1 MERWDIFDETG
12 KATGKT
18 VVRGNVRLLPG
29 EYHLVVH
36 IWVLTPDGRLMIQ
49 RRADDKELMSGE
61 WAAIGG
67 AAISGETSLQAAKR
81 ELFEE
86 MGIPVCDREISLI
99 RRIVRKNSFVDV
111 WLARANVSLD
121 QLILQKSE
129 VAEARWI
136 TPSALEQMVHRR
148 EFHNYGSDYFEIVL
162 SAVRSAAAEV
172 SD

>member
-1 MERWDIFDETG
+1 MERWDILDERG
-12 KATGKT
+12 KNTGKT

-49 RRADDKELMSGE
+49 RRADDKELMPGE

-67 AAISGETSLQAAKR
+67 AAVSGENSLQAAKR

-86 MGIPVCDREISLI
+86 MGISVSDREICLI
-99 RRIVRKNSFVDV
+99 RRLTRKNSFVDI
-111 WLARANVSLD
+111 WLAQANVSLD
-121 QLILQKSE
+121 ELTLQKSE

-136 TPSALEQMVHRR
+136 TPSALEQMVQDG
-148 EFHNYGSDYFEIVL
+148 EFHNYGSDYFDIVL
-162 SAVRSAAAEV
+162 SAVRAAAVEV
-172 SD
+172 ED